1 MKVGRRFLFPA
12 WLAFGLN
19 LAASAG
25 CVVLIAIAPDRAGAW
40 LAAAGFVF
48 FALAAVGFAM
58 MLRLRLAGR

>member
-1 MKVGRRFLFPA
+1 MKVGRRFLLPT

-19 LAASAG
+19 IAASAG

>member
-1 MKVGRRFLFPA
+1 M
-12 WLAFGLN
+12 
-19 LAASAG
+19 
-25 CVVLIAIAPDRAGAW
+25 LIAIAPDRAGAW